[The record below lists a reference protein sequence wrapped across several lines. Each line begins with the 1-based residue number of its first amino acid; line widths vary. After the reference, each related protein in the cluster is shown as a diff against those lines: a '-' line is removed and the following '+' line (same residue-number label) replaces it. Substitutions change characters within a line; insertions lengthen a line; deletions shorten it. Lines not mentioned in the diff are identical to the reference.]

1 MDKSDIINPRLIS
14 DFTLTNHDF
23 CRDAILSFCN
33 SPLFIDNEHRYEE
46 AFFGRRLRPHVVKHL
61 DFSKNLSVAE
71 LYSYEA
77 FTANRILFAMNEHDF
92 LMLPTPEMWNESD
105 FLEFYSNDRAI
116 PAHVGMPYLE
126 RYLFSFLD
134 DEIILSENWSYDSV
148 IEYLTTYA
156 KENKELTHLPSSD
169 AILSAKNTENAAR
182 DWLIQLAP
190 DFLIESSPMARY
202 SSGNYGKLSSSL
214 FKIIIDELGYGEFSK
229 KHSTLF
235 EECLRSIDLN
245 SIPHYYWQYY
255 LNGSLLLANYYNYI
269 TRNRRFFFRY
279 IGAIYLAET
288 GFITSCKIW
297 RDALKSALP
306 SLDVR
311 YFDEHCHIDID
322 HSRMVLDNLVKPAI
336 ENFGSFAAKEIIRG
350 FEEAKYI
357 GDHAET
363 DFVRQISWKN
373 SAQVNQD
380 TYKKIFPRVL
390 EAWKDGKITKDSLDE
405 PQGEL
410 SITHSHDGDELC
422 HVVTGNMEFLNG
434 FEVSTTLRNNE
445 GIIIERN
452 RLHGALIHSKNCNYE
467 IYNIGDINKWL

>member
-1 MDKSDIINPRLIS
+1 MNKFHITDPKLID
-14 DFTLTNHDF
+14 DFSTANHDL
-23 CRDAILSFCN
+23 CRDAVLSFCD
-33 SPLFIDNEHRYEE
+33 SSLFADNEHRYENSY
-46 AFFGRRLRPHVVKHL
+46 FGHRLRPHVVKHL
-61 DFSKNLSVAE
+61 NFSKTLQTKE
-71 LYSYEA
+71 LYTYEA
-77 FTANRILFAMNEHDF
+77 FVANRILFAMNEHDF
-92 LMLPTPEMWNESD
+92 LMLPDTEHWNEKD
-105 FLEFYSNDRAI
+105 FLEFYSEDRAAS
-116 PAHVGMPYLE
+116 AHVGMPYLE

-134 DEIILSENWSYDSV
+134 DEIVLSNNWYIDSV
-148 IEYLTTYA
+148 VEYLTAYA
-156 KENKELTHLPSSD
+156 QESKQLTSLPSSE
-169 AILSAKNTENAAR
+169 AILSAQSPENAAR
-182 DWLIQLAP
+182 DWLVQLAL

-235 EECLRSIDLN
+235 EECLCSVNIN
-245 SIPHYYWQYY
+245 STPHYYWQYY

-297 RDALKSALP
+297 RDALKKALP

-322 HSRMVLDNLVKPAI
+322 HSRMVLDNLVKLAI
-336 ENFGSFAAKEIIRG
+336 EVYGCFAAKEIIRG
-350 FEEAKYI
+350 FEEVKYI
-357 GDHAET
+357 SDHAEI

-373 SAQVNQD
+373 SVQINQD
-380 TYKKIFPRVL
+380 TYKKIFPRVF
-390 EAWKDGKITKDSLDE
+390 EAWQSGKVTKDNLDE
-405 PQGEL
+405 PKGEL

-422 HVVTGNMEFLNG
+422 HVVSREMEFLNG
-434 FEVSTTLRNNE
+434 FETSTTLRDNE

-452 RLHGALIHSKNCNYE
+452 RLHGALIHSENCKYE
-467 IYNIGDINKWL
+467 IYNIGDINKWV